1 MSDKIEKLRLK
12 ALELPMHPGV
22 YMMKDAVGE
31 VIYVGKAAR
40 LKNRVVSYFR
50 GSGDVQSL
58 HDIKTEH
65 LVANI
70 DDFDV
75 TIVDSEFEALLL
87 ENSLIKEY
95 QPKYNVR
102 LRDDKGYPYIRVDIA
117 NSYPMFKIVSFASD
131 DNSLYLGPYGGRRDT
146 RRAVSEVCKALK
158 LPTCSKNIARSIG
171 RERPCLNYDMGN
183 CRGYCQTADLE
194 RDYKATILVAI
205 DVFQGKTRSLIK
217 QLTKEMQD
225 ESDALKF
232 EAAAVLRDRIKAIR
246 GIEQKQ
252 FFVEEPV
259 EEIDAMQR
267 EKVLKT
273 HVWLETALGLDKTP
287 QRIEAYDISNT
298 GDSDIVGSM
307 TVFVKGKP
315 LKRDYRRF
323 KIKAKKG
330 QDDYGSMAEVVTR
343 RIKRYLAEDEKF
355 STLPDLMLI
364 DGGAVHASVV
374 KKTIEELGV
383 SLPVFGMVK
392 DEKHR
397 TKELC
402 TPDGEGVGL
411 AANPAVFAL
420 IGTIQEETHRFA
432 VEYHRNLRSK
442 SMLEGSGTK
451 PKDA

>member
-1 MSDKIEKLRLK
+1 MGDKIDKLKEK
-12 ALELPMHPGV
+12 ASELPQHPGV
-22 YMMKDAVGE
+22 YMMRDSDGE
-31 VIYVGKAAR
+31 VIYIGKAAR
-40 LKNRVVSYFR
+40 LKNRVQSYFR
-50 GSGDVQSL
+50 SSGEIQSL
-58 HDIKTEH
+58 HDVKTEH
-65 LVANI
+65 MVSNI

-95 QPKYNVR
+95 QPKYNIR

-117 NSYPMFKIVSFASD
+117 SAYPMFKIVSFASD
-131 DNSLYLGPYGGRRDT
+131 DNALYLGPYGGRGDT

-158 LPTCSKNIARSIG
+158 LPTCSKNIGRSIG
-171 RERPCLNYDMGN
+171 KERPCLNHDMGN
-183 CRGYCQTADLE
+183 CRGYCQTSELAG
-194 RDYKATILVAI
+194 DYKSTVLAAI
-205 DVFQGKTRSLIK
+205 DVFGGKTRTLIK
-217 QLTKEMQD
+217 KLTREMQE
-225 ESDALKF
+225 ESENLRF
-232 EAAAVLRDRIKAIR
+232 EAAAILRDRIKAIR
-246 GIEQKQ
+246 IIEQKQ

-259 EEIDAMQR
+259 EEIDALQR

-273 HVWLETALGLDKTP
+273 HLWLEKALRLDKTP
-287 QRIEAYDISNT
+287 ERIEAYDISNT

-307 TVFVKGKP
+307 TVFFRGKP
-315 LKRDYRRF
+315 LKKDYRRF
-323 KIKAKKG
+323 KIKAKKR

-343 RIKRYLAEDEKF
+343 RIKRYLAGDEKF

-364 DGGAVHASVV
+364 DGGANHASRV
-374 KKTIEELGV
+374 KKTIMQLGV
-383 SLPVFGMVK
+383 DIPVFGMVK

-397 TKELC
+397 TRELC

-442 SMLEGSGTK
+442 SMLEGK
-451 PKDA
+451 AK